1 MTAPLRVAVLGANG
15 RMGATVCAA
24 IQSSPD
30 LELVATVD
38 VGDDL
43 NLIINAGAQVAVDF
57 TVPDSVLGNLEFLT
71 ANGVHAVVGTSG
83 FDTKRLAEVERIV
96 SAGTSN
102 VLIAPNFGIAAVLMM
117 EFAKIAAPHFE
128 SVEIVELHHPRKADA
143 PSGTAIRTAEII
155 SQSRAE
161 KNTGPMPDATTEAL
175 PGARGAVVA
184 GVPVHSVRAE
194 GLLAHQEVIFGGS
207 GEALTIRHDSFNRES
222 FMPGVLLAIRSISKL
237 DGLTVGLEHLL
248 DL

>member
-143 PSGTAIRTAEII
+143 PSGTAIRTAELIG
-155 SQSRAE
+155 QSRAE

-237 DGLTVGLEHLL
+237 NGLTVGLEHLL

>member
-248 DL
+248 DF